1 MIDTVYRSEDA
12 PAGERF
18 ERWRELID
26 RSRANE
32 ATSEHAGD
40 FRAEL
45 RVLELGPVTV
55 WRSSFSPAH
64 FRRSARR
71 VRQSDTEVYHL
82 SLLTAGTLTQRH
94 ERGVSATIG
103 TGGLL
108 VDASW
113 QACEALA
120 SATPSGPAADGE
132 PGVVAGVGVDL
143 PKSLLPLPQRQVDR
157 LLARELSVRDGA
169 GALLADFLCGLH
181 RHADGLRPTDAPR
194 LGTVTVDLVSAFF
207 AHALETEGALEPES
221 RHEVLVRRIRTFIR
235 QNLPDPELTP
245 GVVASAHHISVS
257 HLHRVFTQRSRGET
271 VAAWIRSQRL
281 EKARD
286 DLANPSLRALPI
298 HAVGE
303 RWGLPRA
310 SDFTRAFRSAYGLAP
325 SEYRR
330 QALGE
335 QPGPPDGS

>member
-1 MIDTVYRSEDA
+1 MVDTVFRSEDA

-32 ATSEHAGD
+32 ATSEHADD

-82 SLLTAGTLTQRH
+82 SLLTDGTLAQRH

-103 TGGLL
+103 AGGLL

-120 SATPSGPAADGE
+120 SASASPSGPAADGE

-181 RHADGLRPTDAPR
+181 RHADTLRPTDAPR
-194 LGTVTVDLVSAFF
+194 LGTVTVDLVAAFF
-207 AHALETEGALEPES
+207 AHALETEGALPPES

-330 QALGE
+330 QALAE
-335 QPGPPDGS
+335 HARTS

>member
-1 MIDTVYRSEDA
+1 MINTVFRSEDA

-32 ATSEHAGD
+32 ATSAHVDD

-71 VRQSDTEVYHL
+71 VRQSDTEAYHL
-82 SLLTAGTLTQRH
+82 SLLTQGALTQSH
-94 ERGVSATIG
+94 ERGGSATIG
-103 TGGLL
+103 AGGLL

-120 SATPSGPAADGE
+120 SASPSGPAADGE
-132 PGVVAGVGVDL
+132 PGAVAGVGVDL
-143 PKSLLPLPQRQVDR
+143 PKALLPLPQHRVDR
-157 LLARELSVRDGA
+157 LLGRELSVRDGA

-181 RHADGLRPTDAPR
+181 RHADTLRTTDAPR

-207 AHALETEGALEPES
+207 AHALETEAALPPES
-221 RHEVLVRRIRTFIR
+221 RHEVLVRGIRTFIR
-235 QNLPDPELTP
+235 QNLHDPELTP

-257 HLHRVFTQRSRGET
+257 HLHRVFGQRSRGET

-281 EKARD
+281 ERARD

-298 HAVGE
+298 HAVGA

-310 SDFTRAFRSAYGLAP
+310 SDFTRAFRSAYGLSP

-335 QPGPPDGS
+335 HARTS